1 MKGPPNHITVQEACE
16 RLCVSRQTFYKY
28 YRRRLVV
35 NTRHKLARVW
45 LPQLEA
51 MIKDEVEAAP
61 LPEKKLKPPTRK
73 WLDCPHCDKGY
84 QSAKWLARHVKM
96 KHQQQTVD
104 AAEELGCPDE

>member
-1 MKGPPNHITVQEACE
+1 MTNDCFITVKEACT
-16 RLCVSRQTFYKY
+16 RLCVSRSTFYKH
-28 YRRRLVV
+28 YRRKLVV
-35 NTRHKLARVW
+35 NTRRRLARVW
-45 LPQLEA
+45 VPQLESVLR
-51 MIKDEVEAAP
+51 DEVKAAP
-61 LPEKKLKPPTRK
+61 LPKKLRPPTRE